1 VSAPT
6 ALLLRAVRIVPV
18 RERSVPGPRA
28 TEPLDLLVRGGQV
41 VAVGPDLP
49 TPPGARVLEGFGR
62 WLVPGLWDQ
71 HVHMTQ
77 WGRTA
82 GRLDVSDT
90 SGPHGVLDLVAAHLR
105 SATTGSGSVVGY
117 GYRSGGWREA
127 TSTAALDA
135 VTGDRPVVLV
145 SGDGHNGWLNSAAQ
159 RFFGVLH
166 REDAFDE
173 DDWFHLWGRLDDL
186 PGSHDEAAR
195 GLREAVDDAAS
206 RGVVGIVDMEWGI
219 TTTRWAERV
228 ADGLDSLR
236 VRPAVYRERLDD
248 AVAAGLRT
256 GDTVPD
262 TAGLIAMGPLKVIS
276 DGSLAT
282 RTAHCHDPYPARSG
296 GEPHGG
302 GHPLSP
308 YGKQNVD
315 LPELTELLTVAHRH
329 GLEGAVHTI
338 GDAAAEI
345 ALDAFAASGA
355 AGSIEHAQLVTRSV
369 APRMAALHLRA
380 SVQPA
385 HLLDDRDLT
394 TAIWPGREDRCFT
407 LRTMLDAGVEL
418 ALGSDAPVARLDPWL
433 AMAAA
438 VHRADG
444 DREPWVPGEQISAAE
459 ALEASVDGAP
469 TVGVGSLADLALLD
483 SDPLAGDT
491 AAACATTLR
500 TTRVAL
506 TIVGGRVTHDGR

>member
-1 VSAPT
+1 M
-6 ALLLRAVRIVPV
+6 LLEG
-18 RERSVPGPRA
+18 ER
-28 TEPLDLLVRGGQV
+28 V
-41 VAVGPDLP
+41 VAVGTDLP
-49 TPPGARVLEGFGR
+49 TPPGSRVVEGAGR

-77 WGRTA
+77 WGRTS

-90 SGPHGVLDLVAAHLR
+90 TGPHGVIDLVGAHLR
-105 SATTGSGSVVGY
+105 SATTRSGSVVGY
-117 GYRSGGWREA
+117 GYRSGGWSEA

-135 VTGDRPVVLV
+135 VTGDRPVVLA

-159 RFFGVLH
+159 RYFGVEH
-166 REDAFDE
+166 REEAFDE

-228 ADGLDSLR
+228 ADGLDRLR
-236 VRPAVYRERLDD
+236 VRPAVYREHLDD
-248 AVAAGLRT
+248 AIAAGLRT
-256 GDTVPD
+256 GDVVAD
-262 TAGLIAMGPLKVIS
+262 TAGLVTMGPLKIIS

-302 GHPLSP
+302 SHPASP

-315 LPELTELLTVAHRH
+315 LPELTELLSRARHH
-329 GLEGAVHTI
+329 GLEAAVHTI

-369 APRMAALHLRA
+369 VPRMAALRLRA

-394 TAIWPGREDRCFT
+394 TMIWPGREDRCFM

-433 AMAAA
+433 AMSAA
-438 VHRADG
+438 VRRSDG
-444 DREPWVPGEQISAAE
+444 HREPWVPAEQISAVE
-459 ALEASVDGAP
+459 ALAASVDGAP

-483 SDPLAGDT
+483 SDPLAGGT
-491 AAACATTLR
+491 AAEGATRLR

-506 TIVGGRVTHDGR
+506 TLLGGRVTHDGR